1 MKGNKS
7 RDTEK
12 QRKLIE
18 HKTYS
23 IVFPKPIQF
32 CFELSRK
39 LYTVLKQRNLLVY
52 VVVFNSSEL
61 TLFRQPKG
69 T

>member
-7 RDTEK
+7 KDTEK

-23 IVFPKPIQF
+23 IAGVLF
-32 CFELSRK
+32 CYSVLSFHENVTR
-39 LYTVLKQRNLLVY
+39 
-52 VVVFNSSEL
+52 F
-61 TLFRQPKG
+61 
-69 T
+69 

>member
-7 RDTEK
+7 WDTEK

-23 IVFPKPIQF
+23 IAGVLLIRHSVLSFHENVTQF
-32 CFELSRK
+32 
-39 LYTVLKQRNLLVY
+39 
-52 VVVFNSSEL
+52 
-61 TLFRQPKG
+61 
-69 T
+69 